1 MAQSLEDF
9 AEWRSC
15 KASLST
21 FQSPSTSS
29 WFFLLGHQ
37 VPDCLNT
44 LVASDGPNR
53 LPPRLSLTSS
63 RSHVLYFMCLFFTP
77 LLITSVVQSLNSESC
92 SVLNNIRTYRE
103 RHPPSLNNRRRRSV
117 KEILC
122 DSPNGEQRLVILGQK
137 CNEIAKRT
145 LSNFFVQSSA

>member
-1 MAQSLEDF
+1 MAQLFEDF

-29 WFFLLGHQ
+29 WFFLLAASSSGTKSQ
-37 VPDCLNT
+37 IDQLFVKPGRSDVMTTSSVCRAPKIKSNT
-44 LVASDGPNR
+44 LVASDGPNS
-53 LPPRLSLTSS
+53 LPPRLGLTSS
-63 RSHVLYFMCLFFTP
+63 PSHVLYFMYLFFTP

-103 RHPPSLNNRRRRSV
+103 HHPPSLNNRRRRSV
-117 KEILC
+117 K
-122 DSPNGEQRLVILGQK
+122 
-137 CNEIAKRT
+137 
-145 LSNFFVQSSA
+145 